1 MRMDKNARVRTCV
14 RRAGLSR
21 LPPGDA
27 DDLGAYGLD
36 SLLSVLIVIELQ
48 KEFGTTIPANAV
60 ADASFDTINHLAT
73 LIPD

>member
-1 MRMDKNARVRTCV
+1 MDKSARVRACL
-14 RRAGLSR
+14 RRAGVSR

-36 SLLSVLIVIELQ
+36 SLLSVLTVIELQ
-48 KEFGTTIPANAV
+48 KEFGVTIPASAV
-60 ADASFDTINHLAT
+60 TDKAFDSINHVAS